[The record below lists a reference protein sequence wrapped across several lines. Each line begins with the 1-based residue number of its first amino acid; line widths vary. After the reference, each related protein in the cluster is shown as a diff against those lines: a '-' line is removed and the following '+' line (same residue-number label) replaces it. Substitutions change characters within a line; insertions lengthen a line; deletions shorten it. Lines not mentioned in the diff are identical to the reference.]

1 MKNNTH
7 IEYYIVYVSFI
18 LCPCFKKKKN
28 TLVSVTKQD
37 RKSEALPLRAAY
49 I

>member
-1 MKNNTH
+1 ML
-7 IEYYIVYVSFI
+7 VLFYV
-18 LCPCFKKKKN
+18 LALKKKKN